1 MSFSYG
7 SLATKATSLIK
18 NFGRELT
25 FTRTSKG
32 TYNPNTG
39 KTTDSSSTFSKFCC
53 VFDYSDA
60 ETNGTTIQQGDR
72 RLLSEPFT
80 YEVNDTV
87 SIDSEVFRIIN
98 VLENKPS
105 TTLLSVDLQVRK

>member
-1 MSFSYG
+1 MTFSYG

-32 TYNPNTG
+32 TYNPNSG
-39 KTTDSSSTFSKFCC
+39 PTTDTSSTFSKFCC
-53 VFDYSDA
+53 VFDYSDT

-80 YEVNDTV
+80 YQLNDTV
-87 SIDSEVFRIIN
+87 SIDSEVFRVIN
-98 VLENKPS
+98 VTENKPAA
-105 TTLLSVDLQVRK
+105 TLLSVDLQVRK

>member
-1 MSFSYG
+1 MTFSYG

-39 KTTDSSSTFSKFCC
+39 TTTDSSSTFSKFCC
-53 VFDYSDA
+53 VFDYNDA

-87 SIDSEVFRIIN
+87 SIDSEVFRIIS
-98 VLENKPS
+98 VLENKPA